1 MAEHAN
7 IEVIRRAYQA
17 FADGDLA
24 TLRGLWTE
32 DIIFHIKGLADLD
45 GDYRGPDAVFA
56 FMARLAEET
65 GGTFRQDVHAI
76 LANDEHSATMLTVH
90 AERNGA
96 SRSSDL
102 VHLSHMREG
111 KTAELWV
118 AYIDPVNDVAFWR

>member
-7 IEVIRRAYQA
+7 VEVIRRAYQA

-56 FMARLAEET
+56 FMGRLAEET
-65 GGTFRQDVHAI
+65 GGTYRQDVHSI